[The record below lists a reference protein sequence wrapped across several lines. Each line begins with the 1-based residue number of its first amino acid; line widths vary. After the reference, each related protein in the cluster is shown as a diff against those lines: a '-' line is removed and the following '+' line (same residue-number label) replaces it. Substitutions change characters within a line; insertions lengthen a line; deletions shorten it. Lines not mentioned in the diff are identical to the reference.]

1 MSLCLQN
8 HTLSPFVIM
17 SFCLKKCACLAPSL
31 CYSVFKT
38 NPSVTPVL
46 LLLCLQNYP
55 VSLCHYVIMSKKMHL
70 SRPVPLLFCLQKLP
84 CLATYIT
91 TYILLAIGFFVL
103 YLCIVIRNENGDR
116 LGIRRL
122 VGLRRTRLSV
132 GDGPDNEKSNN
143 LLYIRYMMNDNLFN
157 EIDLSERLSPHFTVG
172 EMMRSGEAVKRRI
185 KNVPKTEGRDGE
197 VLREEVMEN
206 LKALCACVL
215 EPLRRHVGRVIV
227 TSGYRSPV
235 LNKAIHGAFDSQH
248 LRGEAVDI
256 HVTGAEMCRK
266 YAAVLRQ
273 TDFDQ
278 MILEPLEAT
287 CKRWIHISYRRD
299 GRNRHQILGEK

>member
-1 MSLCLQN
+1 MSFSLCHYVILSKKSHLSPFVIMSLCLKK
-8 HTLSPFVIM
+8 HTCLLLSLCHSVFKTTLSPFVIM
-17 SFCLKKCACLAPSL
+17 SLCLKKYICLPPSP
-31 CYSVFKT
+31 CYSVFK
-38 NPSVTPVL
+38 
-46 LLLCLQNYP
+46 NYP
-55 VSLCHYVIMSKKMHL
+55 VW
-70 SRPVPLLFCLQKLP
+70 LL
-84 CLATYIT
+84 
-91 TYILLAIGFFVL
+91 ILLHISCLRSAF
-103 YLCIVIRNENGDR
+103 LCCTFASSSGMKTVTGWRHDDWR
-116 LGIRRL
+116 
-122 VGLRRTRLSV
+122 GLRRTRLSA

-215 EPLRRHVGRVIV
+215 EPLRRRVGRVIV

>member
-1 MSLCLQN
+1 
-8 HTLSPFVIM
+8 
-17 SFCLKKCACLAPSL
+17 
-31 CYSVFKT
+31 
-38 NPSVTPVL
+38 
-46 LLLCLQNYP
+46 
-55 VSLCHYVIMSKKMHL
+55 MHL

>member
-1 MSLCLQN
+1 M
-8 HTLSPFVIM
+8 
-17 SFCLKKCACLAPSL
+17 
-31 CYSVFKT
+31 
-38 NPSVTPVL
+38 
-46 LLLCLQNYP
+46 
-55 VSLCHYVIMSKKMHL
+55 
-70 SRPVPLLFCLQKLP
+70 
-84 CLATYIT
+84 
-91 TYILLAIGFFVL
+91 
-103 YLCIVIRNENGDR
+103 
-116 LGIRRL
+116 
-122 VGLRRTRLSV
+122 

-157 EIDLSERLSPHFTVG
+157 DIDLSERLSPHFTVG

>member
-1 MSLCLQN
+1 
-8 HTLSPFVIM
+8 
-17 SFCLKKCACLAPSL
+17 
-31 CYSVFKT
+31 
-38 NPSVTPVL
+38 
-46 LLLCLQNYP
+46 
-55 VSLCHYVIMSKKMHL
+55 MHL
-70 SRPVPLLFCLQKLP
+70 SPPVPLLFCLQKLP

-116 LGIRRL
+116 LGIRRP

-185 KNVPKTEGRDGE
+185 KNVPKTEGRNGE

-215 EPLRRHVGRVIV
+215 EPLRRRVGRVIV

-256 HVTGAEMCRK
+256 HVTGTEMCRK

>member
-1 MSLCLQN
+1 
-8 HTLSPFVIM
+8 
-17 SFCLKKCACLAPSL
+17 
-31 CYSVFKT
+31 
-38 NPSVTPVL
+38 
-46 LLLCLQNYP
+46 
-55 VSLCHYVIMSKKMHL
+55 
-70 SRPVPLLFCLQKLP
+70 
-84 CLATYIT
+84 
-91 TYILLAIGFFVL
+91 
-103 YLCIVIRNENGDR
+103 
-116 LGIRRL
+116 
-122 VGLRRTRLSV
+122 
-132 GDGPDNEKSNN
+132 
-143 LLYIRYMMNDNLFN
+143 MMNDNLFN

-278 MILEPLEAT
+278 MILEPLGAT